1 MEVQYPPGTQ
11 VYDTPDPPPVE
22 TWLDV
27 YSGQFNRW
35 AETLARVARL
45 FGFLP

>member
-1 MEVQYPPGTQ
+1 MEVNYPTWHACLRHARPSTFR
-11 VYDTPDPPPVE
+11 

-35 AETLARVARL
+35 AETLARIVRL
-45 FGFLP
+45 FGLLP